1 MGEKFVN
8 QKRHAIP
15 AIVVSLILVALTPDT
30 AAAGD
35 TTPPSPITDL
45 RVSAPA
51 KAPQLHVVLTWSAPG
66 DVSGSSGTGPAT
78 RYDIRYSGA
87 PIVNDA
93 GFSAA
98 RSVTGAGTL
107 SGSLPTPG
115 SPGMSQ
121 TSEILGLSPNRTYFF
136 AVKSIDAA
144 GNVSLLSNLP
154 SGETAKYEG
163 YGYGATGGGDGRICR
178 VTSLASSGAGTLRD
192 CLFAPAR
199 SCATEPLTVVFGVAG
214 KITLTSDIKISA
226 DDCRLTIDGSTAP
239 SPGIT
244 IGMIPCAPGLTS
256 CPVGDA
262 CLGGGEFLV
271 GQDEA
276 TATDQIVLTYFRFQ
290 GNYQQGWAAC
300 NDNSSATL
308 GLQYHFSNVVLDH
321 MTIRNGGDAGP
332 DLWTGSYDSHD
343 VSISNSLI
351 AWNSHPLLM
360 GGSTGVGSRDDV
372 SIHHNVI
379 ARGGQRMPKIQAKS
393 SDIDFRNNV
402 IFDWSSSWTG
412 WTSGDGTHIT
422 AQLANGVWL
431 RPSVNLVNNYWFD
444 KSGKPRLGLFYGTT
458 SGSDAEDGGPAT
470 CGTSDNCARCPAQGT
485 VIGTSNI
492 GELWV
497 AGNVLPSAN
506 CDHWSTVAAERAVP
520 AEARVTTDGATAL
533 VTKVLPQAGTHFR
546 SSDEDALMSEIAV
559 TMGCGNGTRGP
570 GEQCDQA
577 DFAGQR
583 CQDFGYSGG
592 TLSCTSLCTF
602 NTGGCISGR
611 APAPVSNLRRTDTH
625 P

>member
-1 MGEKFVN
+1 MHLKH
-8 QKRHAIP
+8 QAIT
-15 AIVVSLILVALTPDT
+15 ILVVSLILPASTLVAS
-30 AAAGD
+30 AAGD
-35 TTPPSPITDL
+35 TTPPTPITDL
-45 RVSAPA
+45 RVSSPA

-66 DVSGSSGTGPAT
+66 DVSSGAGSGPAT
-78 RYDIRYSGA
+78 RYDIRYSGT
-87 PIVNDA
+87 PILNDA

-98 RSVTGAGTL
+98 RSVTGTGTR
-107 SGSLPTPG
+107 SGALPTPAA
-115 SPGMSQ
+115 PGAVQS
-121 TSEILGLSPNRTYFF
+121 TEVIGLSQNRTYFF
-136 AVKSIDAA
+136 AVKSIDGA
-144 GNVSLLSNLP
+144 GNVSSLSNLP
-154 SGETAKYEG
+154 SGATAKYEG
-163 YGYGATGGGDGRICR
+163 YGFAATGGGDGRICR
-178 VTSLASSGAGTLRD
+178 VTSLASSGTGTLRD
-192 CLFAPAR
+192 CIFSPAR
-199 SCATEPLTVVFGVAG
+199 NCTTEPLTVVFDVAG
-214 KITLTSDIKISA
+214 KVSLTSDVKISA

-239 SPGIT
+239 SPGVT
-244 IGMIPCAPGLTS
+244 IGMVPCAPGLTS

-276 TATDQIVLTYFRFQ
+276 TATDQIVLTYLRFQ

-308 GLQYHFSNVVLDH
+308 GIQYHFSNIVLDH
-321 MTIRNGGDAGP
+321 MTIRNGGDASP
-332 DLWTGSYDSHD
+332 DMWTGGYNSHD
-343 VSISNSLI
+343 ISISNTLI

-360 GGSTGVGSRDDV
+360 GGSAGAGSRDDV
-372 SIHHNVI
+372 SLHHNVI
-379 ARGGQRMPKIQAKS
+379 ARGGQRMPKIQASS

-402 IFDWSSSWTG
+402 VFDWSSSWTG
-412 WTSGDGTHIT
+412 WTSGDGTHISP
-422 AQLANGVWL
+422 QLANGVWL

-485 VIGTSNI
+485 VVSTSNI

-520 AEARVTTDGATAL
+520 AEARVTTDPAAAL
-533 VTKVLPQAGTHFR
+533 VTKVLPHAGTHFR
-546 SSDEDALMSEIAV
+546 SSDEEALMTEIAV
-559 TMGCGNGTRGP
+559 TMGCGNGSRGT

-577 DFAGQR
+577 DLGGQR

-592 TLSCTSLCTF
+592 TLSCTSLCTV
-602 NTGGCISGR
+602 NTVGCINGSS
-611 APAPVSNLRRTDTH
+611 PTPVANLRRTDRR